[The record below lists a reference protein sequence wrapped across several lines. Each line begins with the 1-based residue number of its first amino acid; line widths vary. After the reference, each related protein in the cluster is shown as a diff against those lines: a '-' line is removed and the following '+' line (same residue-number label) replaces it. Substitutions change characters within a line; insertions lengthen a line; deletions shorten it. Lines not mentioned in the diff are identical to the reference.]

1 MGRCL
6 PIVLHLKKII
16 KNLIFRFFLFFEIKL
31 TFKLLSYIYYKIYQ
45 KLYIL
50 INIIQM
56 NGFQMHFYTSL
67 SVRFV
72 GGVEKWQDGKLV
84 GVWKSRRI
92 EKI

>member
-1 MGRCL
+1 
-6 PIVLHLKKII
+6 
-16 KNLIFRFFLFFEIKL
+16 
-31 TFKLLSYIYYKIYQ
+31 
-45 KLYIL
+45 
-50 INIIQM
+50 M

-92 EKI
+92 EKIWFSLIFVWLEGWKSRRVENFFCLVGKKKGRMENVVYIN

>member
-1 MGRCL
+1 
-6 PIVLHLKKII
+6 
-16 KNLIFRFFLFFEIKL
+16 
-31 TFKLLSYIYYKIYQ
+31 
-45 KLYIL
+45 
-50 INIIQM
+50 M